1 MTGPRRKVLR
11 DFRSEGTRTWLVV
24 AAITLGIAAFSAVLS
39 SYAILQRE
47 LNQGY
52 LATNPASATIRV
64 DGIDDEL
71 LRAVGSV
78 PGVGVVEARRM
89 VAGRIKAGPAQWRG
103 LLLFVV
109 KDYADIRVS
118 TLVREEGAWPPG
130 PGEIL
135 IERDAF
141 QVARTRIGETVTVK
155 MPKGD
160 FKTLRVTGRVHDVG
174 QAQARMENVVY
185 GYITLETLAALGEEP
200 TLDQLKIL
208 VADGPLDRA
217 RIESVAAAVKQTVIA
232 RGRTVRRVEIP
243 EPGKHPHADLMG
255 MLLLAISTFG
265 LLVLAL
271 SGVLVVNL
279 LTALMAAQV
288 RQIGMMKA
296 IGGTRRQIASIYLGQ
311 ALLLGV
317 AAVVPAIP
325 LGMIGARALCGYLA
339 VFLNF
344 DITSF
349 AVPVWVYG
357 LVALVGLAAPLLA
370 ALRPVLRGT
379 RITVA
384 EALADHGVADSRFG
398 ADALDRRLA
407 GVGGLSRPV
416 LLAVRNS
423 FRRRTRLAL
432 TLFTLSVAG
441 TFFLCALNV
450 RASMMNTI
458 AHLFAPKRFDLSV
471 NLGTMYPMADVQ
483 RALAGAPG
491 VKGVEGWIVT
501 EGSLV
506 RAPEAAAPAAN
517 ASLHDAGAGF
527 GLHGAAS
534 ATAAPPARFAVL
546 GVQPGTEL
554 LKLEIDEGRD
564 LRADDVD
571 ALVVNS
577 AFLEKYPAARVGST
591 VTLQMGPAQ
600 APWRVVGLS
609 HEAFSPPVAYV
620 SRAYFERAGGREG
633 MTNSLRIALARSEPE
648 AIDRFRDALDRGLES
663 AGIRALSTTSTA
675 ESRYGFDQHMVMIY
689 VFLVVM
695 SLIIGGVGGLGLM
708 TTMSLNVL
716 ERRREVGVL
725 RAIGAS
731 SRAVGLIVVA
741 EALAIGL
748 MSFTIAAVIAGPLSR
763 GLGDFVAAA
772 LFQTDLSFEFDLNGL
787 WIWLVASLLLSL
799 AASLLPAW
807 HAARTSVREALS
819 FE

>member
-1 MTGPRRKVLR
+1 MSGPWRKVVR
-11 DFRSEGTRTWLVV
+11 DFRSQGARVPLVV
-24 AAITLGIAAFSAVLS
+24 AAIGLGIAAFSAVLS

-47 LNQGY
+47 LNAGY
-52 LATNPASATIRV
+52 LATNPASATIRA
-64 DGIDDEL
+64 DAIDDEL
-71 LRAVGSV
+71 MGAVRAV
-78 PGVGVVEARRM
+78 PGVAVAEARR
-89 VAGRIKAGPAQWRG
+89 VVTGRIKAGPAQWRS

-141 QVARTRIGETVTVK
+141 QVARARIGDIVTVK
-155 MPKGD
+155 MPRGD

-185 GYITLETLAALGEEP
+185 GYITLETLAALGEDP
-200 TLDQLKIL
+200 FLDQLKIL
-208 VADGPLDRA
+208 VSGDRFDRA
-217 RIESVAAAVKQTVIA
+217 RIESVAAAVKAALVA
-232 RGRTVRRVEIP
+232 RGRSVRRVEIP
-243 EPGKHPHADLMG
+243 DPGKHPHADLMG

-279 LTALMAAQV
+279 MTALLAAQV

-296 IGGTRRQIASIYLGQ
+296 IGGTRGQIAAIYLGE

-317 AAVVPAIP
+317 AAVIPAIP
-325 LGMIGARALCGYLA
+325 LGMLGARVLCGYLA

-349 AVPVWVYG
+349 AVPLWVYA
-357 LVALVGLAAPLLA
+357 LVALVGVATPLVAAI
-370 ALRPVLRGT
+370 RPVWRGT

-384 EALADHGVADSRFG
+384 EALADHGVGDRGFG
-398 ADALDRRLA
+398 IDGLDRALA
-407 GVGGLSRPV
+407 GVGGVSRPV

-432 TLFTLSVAG
+432 TLATLSVAG

-458 AHLFAPKRFDLSV
+458 AHLFASKRFDLSV
-471 NLGTMYPMADVQ
+471 NLGTMYPMADVE
-483 RALAGAPG
+483 RALLGLQD
-491 VKGVEGWIVT
+491 VKGIEVWITT
-501 EGSLV
+501 EGSMV
-506 RAPEAAAPAAN
+506 REAAASTSAGAGT
-517 ASLHDAGAGF
+517 SLHDGAMAAGGHAGP
-527 GLHGAAS
+527 AS
-534 ATAAPPARFAVL
+534 PTPAPKFAVL
-546 GVQPGTEL
+546 GVAAGTRL

-564 LRADDVD
+564 LRPDDLD

-577 AFLEKYPAARVGST
+577 AFLEKYPEARVGAT
-591 VTLQMGPAQ
+591 VTLRMGPAES
-600 APWRVVGLS
+600 PWRVVGLS

-620 SRAYFERAGGREG
+620 SRGYFERAGGHEG
-633 MTNSLRIALARSEPE
+633 MTNSLRIALASSEPE
-648 AIDRFRDALDRGLES
+648 AIDRFRDALDKRLES

-695 SLIIGGVGGLGLM
+695 SIIIGGVGGLGLM

-716 ERRREVGVL
+716 ERRREMGIL

-731 SRAVGLIVVA
+731 SRAIRLIVVA

-748 MSFTIAAVIAGPLSR
+748 MSFAIAAAVAGPLSR
-763 GLGDFVAAA
+763 GLGDFIATA

-787 WIWLVASLLLSL
+787 WIWFAASLLLSV
-799 AASLLPAW
+799 AASVLPAW
-807 HAARTSVREALS
+807 HAARASVREALS